1 MSEHYFVLNL
11 TTERGDES
19 FTCTGDNAE
28 LYRHKPQYRE
38 VDHVFVRISDTD
50 RRLGGFVW
58 RHILGEEEFERVSQF
73 MYQSGEYP
81 IHYRPEPTESDFEQ
95 FLHDQSQDL
104 EEGLND

>member
-38 VDHVFVRISDTD
+38 VDHVFVRIDENKQTFRWVCLAAYIG
-50 RRLGGFVW
+50 RR
-58 RHILGEEEFERVSQF
+58 RV
-73 MYQSGEYP
+73 
-81 IHYRPEPTESDFEQ
+81 
-95 FLHDQSQDL
+95 
-104 EEGLND
+104 